1 MKTLSPYARMR
12 RACGARRR
20 VLALAAGLL
29 PLLPGAASR
38 VGRAAVIGPPP
49 APPAPYAYDDGTDE
63 QAIGVSSDPPEP
75 YSTAQTAWMNAFVVT
90 PGHETINAL
99 YVAYGSYAQGSNGI
113 PNGQPAH
120 VFLLS
125 DSNNDGNPADA
136 QVVRDITSSVSNV
149 DNGTFNR
156 VPITPVTMLPGQVFF
171 VGAIVTG
178 LPLDRYPGPVG
189 HRRRDPRRPSL
200 AGRRT
205 GRLVRP
211 DQPFHGRVFR
221 QPGRLLR
228 PRAKRLP
235 GARRRGRGAGAFD
248 GVAAGCRRGAPDRP
262 AAKAPSTARG
272 RVTARSRFS
281 RAGCI

>member
-49 APPAPYAYDDGTDE
+49 APHAPYAYDDGTDE

-178 LPLDRYPGPVG
+178 LPLDRYPGPVDTDG
-189 HRRRDPRRPSL
+189 GTHGGQAWL
-200 AGRRT
+200 AAGRDGSFGLT
-205 GRLVRP
+205 NLSTAEYFGNLDDFFGPGQNAFLVRADAVAAP
-211 DQPFHGRVFR
+211 EPSMALPLAAAAV
-221 QPGRLLR
+221 LLT
-228 PRAKRLP
+228 
-235 GARRRGRGAGAFD
+235 ARRRKRQ
-248 GVAAGCRRGAPDRP
+248 APP
-262 AAKAPSTARG
+262 G
-272 RVTARSRFS
+272 
-281 RAGCI
+281 GE